1 MKDLIVSFLMI
12 LVMFI
17 GLVSAL
23 CFFVSIP
30 LAFIFD
36 WGIDMLLA
44 SVIGALVSCILGA
57 VAMIIDEA

>member
-1 MKDLIVSFLMI
+1 MKDIIVSFLMI

-36 WGIDMLLA
+36 WGIYMLLA
-44 SVIGALVSCILGA
+44 SVIGVLVSCIIGL
-57 VAMIIDEA
+57 VAIMIDEA

>member
-1 MKDLIVSFLMI
+1 MKDCIVSFLMI

-36 WGIDMLLA
+36 WGIYMLLA
-44 SVIGALVSCILGA
+44 SGTCMLGA
-57 VAMIIDEA
+57 AAMMIDES